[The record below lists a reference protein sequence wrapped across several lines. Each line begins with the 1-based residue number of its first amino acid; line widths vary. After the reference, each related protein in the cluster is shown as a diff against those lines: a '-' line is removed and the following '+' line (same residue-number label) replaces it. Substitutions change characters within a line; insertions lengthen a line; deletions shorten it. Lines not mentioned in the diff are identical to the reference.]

1 MTDTRQLNIRASDDG
16 KDYIVSG
23 YAVLFDLEDLYGTH
37 FSKNT
42 DFWESSTSDTPPL
55 MFDHASDPKIGLST
69 IGQVTKKKADEIG
82 IWFEATLERANKYAE
97 AIADLVRTHKMG
109 VSTGTSPHM
118 MSYDGAHIT
127 SWPIYEVSLTPTP
140 AEPATIGHLA
150 QRSLAEAMDTLE
162 VAIKAVKAITSEEE
176 PAASDTGDNP
186 ASLTEGLDAKKTIDL
201 DIEIEQFKRSHSAV
215 AYRK

>member
-1 MTDTRQLNIRASDDG
+1 MTDKRQLNIRASDDG
-16 KDYIVSG
+16 KDYIIDG

-42 DFWESSTSDTPPL
+42 DFWEGSTSDTPPL
-55 MFDHASDPKIGLST
+55 MYDHASDPKIGLST
-69 IGQVTKKKADEIG
+69 IGKVTKKKADEIG

-97 AIADLVRTHKMG
+97 AIADLVRSQKMG

-118 MSYDGAHIT
+118 MAYDGAHIT

-150 QRSLAEAMDTLE
+150 QRSLTEAMDTLKI
-162 VAIKAVKAITSEEE
+162 AIKAVEAIS
-176 PAASDTGDNP
+176 SIDNP
-186 ASLTEGLDAKKTIDL
+186 AADDTADNAVSSTEGLDAKKTIGL